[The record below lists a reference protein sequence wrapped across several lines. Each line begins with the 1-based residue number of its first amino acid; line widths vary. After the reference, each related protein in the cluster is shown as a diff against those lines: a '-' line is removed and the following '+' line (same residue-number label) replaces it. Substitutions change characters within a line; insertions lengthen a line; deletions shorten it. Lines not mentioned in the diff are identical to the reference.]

1 MVDALAEARRTSK
14 RFGAFLAVDVMDL
27 VIARSEVV
35 GLLGAN
41 GAGKTTL
48 IRLLLGL
55 LQPSGGTVR
64 LFGAAPSVSTRR
76 RVGYVPQTL
85 GLYVDLTVAENWS
98 FTAGAFRN
106 VATAMPSGIAAW
118 KHELVGALPLG
129 AQRQVAF
136 AVALSHRPELL
147 VLDEP
152 TSGVG
157 PLGRARLWEEVR
169 QAAERGAGVLVT
181 THNMEEAE
189 ECDRL
194 IVMVDGRAVATGTAT
209 EIIGGRKVAE
219 IHCADWSR
227 ARFRCGGRRCGRLG
241 RWRPSAP
248 CSRAPAL
255 AQPSRAYGPTL
266 RRRSWPSSR
275 SRRQCEP
282 DRTPPGESKH
292 PRRHLGRRTAAVCD
306 SRL

>member
-106 VATAMPSGIAAW
+106 VATAMPSGIAPW

-157 PLGRARLWEEVR
+157 PLGRARLWEEIR

-227 ARFRCGGRRCGRLG
+227 AFSTLEAEGFAVQVRGEALRAAGQVEAIGALLARAGLG
-241 RWRPSAP
+241 ATVASV
-248 CSRAPAL
+248 RANLEEAFV
-255 AQPSRAYGPTL
+255 AIVS
-266 RRRSWPSSR
+266 
-275 SRRQCEP
+275 EP
-282 DRTPPGESKH
+282 
-292 PRRHLGRRTAAVCD
+292 AAV
-306 SRL
+306 